1 VSTIPQAEIDRIK
14 ENYAI
19 RPVVSRWI
27 ELDKNGRACCPF
39 HQEKSPS
46 FKVSEDGYYKCFG
59 CGAGGDVIS
68 FVQTYK
74 TVSFKEACEI
84 ITGHVIEPERASFK
98 NGRIIMLSD
107 RMAEGPDET
116 PKAKPV
122 KKTANKFQAL
132 WVAKVEN
139 FTDEYADSV
148 ALNRGLDGRI
158 FRWLKEQGLIGL
170 HNSKHVAFPVH
181 DEAGNVVRCHVKDH
195 DKDTWYY
202 EPHCSSDK
210 GTQSLVIGEPK
221 EAKTTFA
228 LESQWDA
235 FAIMSAL
242 HHWESPNDYAYI
254 ITRGASSNTDISK
267 HINPDS
273 RLILI
278 PQNDPED
285 KKDNTGKTPAEK
297 WLDRCKTGI
306 PASVTAYIA
315 NTPEGFKD
323 PNDWIARAAP
333 SGGDVKEQFTER
345 IHTPETNQSKKPQL
359 TQAEYEADLLTRL
372 EAVRYDPNK
381 PPPPVE
387 VCLMFLNVPVGA
399 RGNLSVIGS
408 KVKTGKTGTV
418 TSTIGVAIRGACQA
432 QGDTLG
438 FQWVGEATGA
448 ILHFDTEQSPA
459 DHHACVERARK
470 RSGIEEIDRL
480 YSYPIGK
487 FSMRE
492 RMDILRLKV
501 KKLAEKGKIDCIVL
515 DGGADFVK
523 DVNST
528 EIACDVVA
536 ELMRISQEFNCCII
550 VVIHENPGTD
560 SGKTRGHFGSE
571 LARKAYANLRID
583 KDPDT
588 DISTIYGN
596 DNRHGSIPKQHGLCF
611 AWDKQQ
617 GMHTTIGI
625 YSKIVGQ
632 AKENAKITKEREK
645 WSEIY
650 ELATDENGTK
660 CVCPELSPDQAA
672 KIIQDISGTK
682 KPPITDTIKKQM
694 QRAEIH
700 GVLRKSKRGTWT
712 INKTGQTG
720 HVWDNDEMS

>member
-1 VSTIPQAEIDRIK
+1 MSTIPQVEIDRIK
-14 ENYAI
+14 AQYAI
-19 RPVVSRWI
+19 RSIVSRWI

-74 TVSFKEACEI
+74 AVSFKEACEI
-84 ITGHVIEPERASFK
+84 ITGHVIEPERKSFK
-98 NGRIIMLSD
+98 DGRIIMLSD
-107 RMAEGPDET
+107 RMAEGPSEEKLKPT
-116 PKAKPV
+116 PKKS
-122 KKTANKFQAL
+122 TGRFNAL
-132 WVAKVEN
+132 WDAKVNN
-139 FTDEYADSV
+139 FTDEFAESV
-148 ALNRGLDGRI
+148 ALNRGLDSRV
-158 FRWLKEQGLIGL
+158 FWWLRENKLIGL
-170 HNSKHVAFPVH
+170 HDSTYVAFPVH
-181 DEAGNVVRCHVKDH
+181 DDAGNVVRCHVKDH
-195 DKDTWYY
+195 DKDTWTY
-202 EPHCSSDK
+202 EPQCAEK
-210 GTQSLVIGEPK
+210 GTQSLIIGDMK
-221 EAKTTFA
+221 VAKTTFV

-242 HHWESPNDYAYI
+242 QHWETPNDYAYI
-254 ITRGASSNTDISK
+254 ITRGASSNTDILK
-267 HINPDS
+267 HVNPDS

-278 PQNDPED
+278 PQNDPDD
-285 KKDNTGKTPAEK
+285 KKDSTGKTPAEK
-297 WLDRCKTGI
+297 WLERCKAGI
-306 PASVTAYIA
+306 PASVKVYTAT
-315 NTPEGFKD
+315 TPEGYED
-323 PNDWIARAAP
+323 PNDWIAKANP
-333 SGGDVKEQFTER
+333 SIEDVTRQFTEL
-345 IHTPETNQSKKPQL
+345 IQTPENNQLKKPQL
-359 TQAEYEADLLTRL
+359 TQAEYEAELLKRL

-381 PPPPVE
+381 PPPPDE
-387 VCLMFLNVPVGA
+387 VCLMFLDVPVGA
-399 RGNLSVIGS
+399 RGNVSVIGS

-418 TSTIGVAIRGACQA
+418 TSAVGVAIRGACQA

-470 RSGIEEIDRL
+470 RSGIAEIERL

-501 KKLAEKGKIDCIVL
+501 KKLAEIGKIDCIVL

-536 ELMRISQEFNCCII
+536 EMMRISQEFNCCII

-571 LARKAYANLRID
+571 LARKGYANLRID
-583 KDPDT
+583 KDPNT

-596 DNRHGSIPKQHGLCF
+596 DNRHGSIPKQQGLCF

-617 GMHTTIGI
+617 GMHATLGI

-650 ELATDENGTK
+650 DLATDENGTK
-660 CVCPELSPDQAA
+660 CVCPELSPEQAA
-672 KIIQDISGTK
+672 KIIQDLKGTK
-682 KPPITDTIKKQM
+682 KPPLNDTIKKQM
-694 QRAEIH
+694 QRAEIA
-700 GVLRKSKRGTWT
+700 GVLRKSGRGTWAM
-712 INKTGQTG
+712 NRTGQTG
-720 HVWDNDEMS
+720 QVWDNEEMS